1 MADYTL
7 FYTPFVIYKS
17 PKSRKILYSTVR
29 PLNAPQVVKIEQ
41 LASFLGVQPPSY
53 QDIDEGSQF
62 TL

>member
-1 MADYTL
+1 MCFFLHNLSFINRQNLKRY
-7 FYTPFVIYKS
+7 YG
-17 PKSRKILYSTVR
+17 TVR